1 VKDNTVHIVDDNDSE
16 KTLSNNP
23 ADDLLDDEEVE
34 AVTSTI
40 SAPTK
45 SKPKPSPAPTK
56 KSPTPKVSK
65 GKEKVVSEGKEK
77 KKKPK
82 TKFVPIPLIHPDDR
96 ENFDK
101 YWKIKPVPTGR
112 IFYFGE
118 LEKKGIN

>member
-23 ADDLLDDEEVE
+23 ADDLLDDEEVK
-34 AVTSTI
+34 AVTSTK

-82 TKFVPIPLIHPDDR
+82 TKCVPIPLVHPDDR

-101 YWKIKPVPTGR
+101 YWKIKPVPAGR
-112 IFYFGE
+112 VY
-118 LEKKGIN
+118 